1 MVEADEEF
9 SDILNDLDVL
19 VGQIS
24 RPDLLPAEDPETFE
38 AESAVIFAY
47 LSTLREAISGAEA
60 GHLDYAK
67 SLLTAGP
74 PPDFIRGLESLDT
87 HWQCQMADTEPLPE
101 AGDLTQEAVY
111 AGGNRVTTERIMTD
125 QSSPA
130 LGALRTR
137 ARPSTSGTILQSRAL
152 DGVLVEGSFKL
163 FVLILFMIAGLV
175 LFHRIRGSKT
185 LRARENRRL
194 VHLLVSIRMGPV
206 DYEMSMVDISMNG
219 FKIQHGGVIRRD
231 GHLQVKLYNDWY
243 DADIKWTNSLFA
255 GVRFKRAIP
264 PQLFE
269 RVVEASEATALA
281 A

>member
-1 MVEADEEF
+1 MVGADEEF
-9 SDILNDLDVL
+9 SNILKDLDAL
-19 VGQIS
+19 IGPIS
-24 RPDLLPAEDPETFE
+24 GPDLLPSEALGTFD

-47 LSTLREAISGAEA
+47 LSMLREAISGAEA

-67 SLLTAGP
+67 SLLKAGP
-74 PPDFIRGLESLDT
+74 PPEFIRGLDSLDT
-87 HWQCQMADTEPLPE
+87 HWQCQIAEVDPPSET
-101 AGDLTQEAVY
+101 GDLTQEAVY
-111 AGGNRVTTERIMTD
+111 AGGNSVRTDRIMTD

-130 LGALRTR
+130 LGSLRAR
-137 ARPSTSGTILQSRAL
+137 ARPSTSGAVLQKLEL
-152 DGVLVEGSFKL
+152 DGVLVGGSFQL
-163 FVLILFMIAGLV
+163 FFLIVIMIAGLV
-175 LFHRIRGSKT
+175 VFHRIRNSKT
-185 LRARENRRL
+185 LKARENRRL

-206 DYEMSMVDISMNG
+206 DYEMTLVDISMNG

-269 RVVEASEATALA
+269 RVVEASNWTAVA
-281 A
+281 D